1 MDLGLHGK
9 RALVTGAG
17 GDLGREIAAGLAAEG
32 VDVALLGRDVG
43 RLEATAD
50 RVRAAGRSAVIV
62 PADLGEPDSMA
73 EAVQE
78 AREVLAGPIQLFV
91 HAAAHRFALGKA
103 RTLSVATSEEHLRVD
118 MGGPLALL
126 PPLIEDMMA
135 SRFGRIVWIGSTAGR
150 LGAGKSPVY
159 SGIKAFYAGLVRN
172 LAVDHGTFGITANI
186 VEPSFIATS
195 RFVERTDEAS
205 AARWAAATAL
215 GRVATPSEVADVVT
229 FLCSARASYVTGAVI
244 PVAGGADLNTLW

>member
-1 MDLGLHGK
+1 MELGLHGK

-17 GDLGREIAAGLAAEG
+17 GDLGREIAAGLATEG
-32 VDVALLGRDVG
+32 VDVALLGRDVH
-43 RLEATAD
+43 RLDATAR
-50 RVRAAGRSAVIV
+50 RVQAAGRSAAIV
-62 PADLGEPDSMA
+62 PADLGEPDAMA
-73 EAVQE
+73 EAVEE
-78 AREVLAGPIQLFV
+78 ARETLGGPIEIFV

-126 PPLIEDMMA
+126 PPLIEDMMSA
-135 SRFGRIVWIGSTAGR
+135 RFGRIVWIGSTAGR
-150 LGAGKSPVY
+150 LGAGKSPMY

-195 RFVERTDEAS
+195 RFAERTDDAS
-205 AARWAAATAL
+205 AAQWAQATAL
-215 GRVATPSEVADVVT
+215 GRIATPREVADVVT